1 MVSVSR
7 RYFLD
12 GVSLTIAAGLTFFRQ
27 MVVQDSYPPGLRGH
41 HTGSFE
47 IAHRDGPALK
57 GPILRAGLRDL
68 LAGIICSI
76 LSVAY
81 CLSYAAL
88 IFSGPLK
95 YWLSY
100 GIAVTFL
107 SAAIAAAVIA
117 LRSSL
122 PFAIAGPDTSTSAVT
137 ATLAAAMAAQ
147 LVAEGNTNLL
157 PPTLIVIA
165 LATAATGIL
174 LCCLG
179 LSGSGRAIRFIPY
192 PVIGGF
198 LGATGLLMILGAIQV
213 ITDQRLTLAT
223 LGEFSTALIVSKLG
237 AGLAVAVAL
246 QVFLSRWTNA
256 LVLPSILL
264 AAMLAIYVTLPMS
277 GSSLAEA
284 QANGWM
290 FRAQEATSVVSPWQP
305 AELRTFHWSALPW
318 LAGDLVAVIFVTSI
332 SLLLNTTGVEIATRR
347 EADIDRELRALGLAS
362 LLSSAFGGYVSSL
375 SLSRTTL
382 AYAAGAT
389 GRLTG
394 LTVAGISAGMLVL
407 DPGLLSYVPK
417 YALGGLLFFAG
428 GQLSYRWLVKS
439 AGRLQTLDYL
449 SLVAIS
455 LIIVKWGF
463 IAGVMIGSVIC
474 CAMFALSASRVNAIK
489 FSFDGSEFHSSLDRS
504 PAELSILAAHGK
516 ELQGMA
522 LQGYLFF
529 GTANRLY
536 EKVKALL
543 AGQPN
548 CRFLLFDFR
557 LVVGIDSSA
566 THSFT
571 QIKDAADDKGVQ
583 LVLVNLTPELR
594 RAFQAIRV
602 RTDNVIVASDLDHA
616 IESCEEAIIEAHRPD
631 EAGFSLHT
639 WLAGALGS
647 TEYADRLTKCC
658 TRLEVQPGQEVAR
671 QGEPSLSMHFILK
684 GRVGIFV
691 STDDGRVVRVR
702 SLGPHTTAGEMGLMT
717 GRPRSATVRAEV
729 ASTLYELPLD
739 AYQQI
744 TLQDPMLGQALLR
757 FAMEMLVE
765 RLSFANRT
773 IGALQR

>member
-1 MVSVSR
+1 MAADVI
-7 RYFLD
+7 D
-12 GVSLTIAAGLTFFRQ
+12 GR
-27 MVVQDSYPPGLRGH
+27 
-41 HTGSFE
+41 
-47 IAHRDGPALK
+47 ALK
-57 GPILRAGLRDL
+57 GPRLRAGLRDL
-68 LAGIICSI
+68 LAGTICSI

-95 YWLSY
+95 PWLSY
-100 GIAVTFL
+100 GISATFL

-157 PPTLIVIA
+157 PPVLIVIA
-165 LATAATGIL
+165 LVTAATGIV
-174 LCCLG
+174 LCFLG
-179 LSGSGRAIRFIPY
+179 LSRTGRAIRFIPY

-198 LGATGLLMILGAIQV
+198 LGATGWLMILGAIQV
-213 ITDQRLTLAT
+213 ITDQRLTLT
-223 LGEFSTALIVSKLG
+223 SLSEFSSALMISKLG
-237 AGLAVAVAL
+237 AGLAVAVTL
-246 QVFLSRWTNA
+246 QVLLSRWTNA
-256 LVLPSILL
+256 FVLPSILV
-264 AAMLAIYVTLPMS
+264 AVILAIHVTLPIV

-284 QANGWM
+284 QASGWM
-290 FRAQEATSVVSPWQP
+290 FRPQETTSFVSPWQP
-305 AELRTFHWSALPW
+305 AELYTFPWTALPW
-318 LAGDLVAVIFVTSI
+318 LAGDLVAVIFVTTI

-347 EADIDRELRALGLAS
+347 EANIDRELQALGVAS

-394 LTVAGISAGMLVL
+394 LTVAGISASMLVL
-407 DPGLLSYVPK
+407 DPGFLSYVPK

-428 GQLSYRWLVKS
+428 GQLSYRWLIKS
-439 AGRLQTLDYL
+439 AGRLEPLDYL
-449 SLVAIS
+449 SLVAIA
-455 LIIVKWGF
+455 LIIIGWGF
-463 IAGVMIGSVIC
+463 IAGVIIGGVIC
-474 CAMFALSASRVNAIK
+474 CTMFALSASRVDAVK
-489 FSFDGSEFHSSLDRS
+489 FSFDGSEFHSSLDRN
-504 PAELSILAAHGK
+504 PAELSLLAVYGK

-536 EKVKALL
+536 EKVKALI
-543 AGQPN
+543 AGQPH

-557 LVVGIDSSA
+557 LVIGIDSSA

-571 QIKDAADDKGVQ
+571 QIKDAADEKGVR
-583 LVLVNLTPELR
+583 LVLVNLTPELL
-594 RAFQAIRV
+594 RAFQAIRAH
-602 RTDNVIVASDLDHA
+602 TDSVIVASDLDHA
-616 IESCEEAIIEAHRPD
+616 LESCEDAIIEVHRPD
-631 EAGFSLHT
+631 EAGSSLHS
-639 WLAGALGS
+639 WLADALGS
-647 TEYADRLTKCC
+647 TECADRLSKCC
-658 TRLEVQPGQEVAR
+658 IRLEVQPGEDVAR
-671 QGEPSLSMHFILK
+671 QGEPSESMHFILK

-691 STDDGRVVRVR
+691 STDDGREVRVR
-702 SLGPHTTAGEMGLMT
+702 SLGPHTTIGEMGLMT

-729 ASTLYELPLD
+729 ASTLYVLPAD
-739 AYQQI
+739 AFHEI
-744 TLQDPMLGQALLR
+744 TLQDPTLGQALLR
-757 FAMEMLVE
+757 FALEMMVE
-765 RLSFANRT
+765 RLSVANRT

>member
-1 MVSVSR
+1 VVSEVPVAADVI
-7 RYFLD
+7 D
-12 GVSLTIAAGLTFFRQ
+12 GRAL
-27 MVVQDSYPPGLRGH
+27 M
-41 HTGSFE
+41 
-47 IAHRDGPALK
+47 GPR
-57 GPILRAGLRDL
+57 LRAGLRDL
-68 LAGIICSI
+68 LAGTIASI

-95 YWLSY
+95 PWLSY
-100 GIAVTFL
+100 GISATFL

-147 LVAEGNTNLL
+147 LVAEGNTNFL
-157 PPTLIVIA
+157 PPVLIVIA
-165 LATAATGIL
+165 LVTAATGIV
-174 LCCLG
+174 LCFLG
-179 LSGSGRAIRFIPY
+179 LSRTGRAIRFIPY

-198 LGATGLLMILGAIQV
+198 LGATGWLMILGAIQV
-213 ITDQRLTLAT
+213 ITDQRLTLTT
-223 LGEFSTALIVSKLG
+223 LSEFSSALMISKLG
-237 AGLAVAVAL
+237 AGLAVAVTL

-256 LVLPSILL
+256 FVMPCILV
-264 AAMLAIYVTLPMS
+264 AAILAIHVTLPIV
-277 GSSLAEA
+277 GSSLAEV
-284 QANGWM
+284 QAGGWM
-290 FRAQEATSVVSPWQP
+290 FRPQEATSVVLPWQP
-305 AELRTFHWSALPW
+305 AELRTFPWTALPW
-318 LAGDLVAVIFVTSI
+318 LAGDLVAVIFVTTI

-347 EADIDRELRALGLAS
+347 EANIDRELQALGVAS
-362 LLSSAFGGYVSSL
+362 LLSSALGGYVSSL

-407 DPGLLSYVPK
+407 DPGFLSYVPK

-428 GQLSYRWLVKS
+428 GSLSYRWLIKS
-439 AGRLQTLDYL
+439 AGRLEPLDYL
-449 SLVAIS
+449 SLVAIT
-455 LIIVKWGF
+455 LIIVGWGF
-463 IAGVMIGSVIC
+463 IAGVIIGGVIC
-474 CAMFALSASRVNAIK
+474 CTMFALSASRVDAVK

-504 PAELSILAAHGK
+504 PAELSILAVYGK

-536 EKVKALL
+536 EKVKALI
-543 AGQPN
+543 AGQPH

-557 LVVGIDSSA
+557 LVIGIDSSA

-571 QIKDAADDKGVQ
+571 QIKDAVDEKGVR

-594 RAFQAIRV
+594 RAFQSILAH
-602 RTDNVIVASDLDHA
+602 TDSVIVVSDLDHA
-616 IESCEEAIIEAHRPD
+616 LESCENAIIEVHRPD
-631 EAGFSLHT
+631 EAGFSLHS
-639 WLAGALGS
+639 WLVDALGS
-647 TEYADRLTKCC
+647 TECADRLSKCC
-658 TRLEVQPGQEVAR
+658 IRLEVQSGEDVAR
-671 QGEPSLSMHFILK
+671 QGERSESMHFILK

-691 STDDGRVVRVR
+691 STDDGREVRVR
-702 SLGPHTTAGEMGLMT
+702 SLGPHTTIGEMGLMT

-729 ASTLYELPLD
+729 ASTLYVLPKD
-739 AYQQI
+739 AFREI
-744 TLQDPMLGQALLR
+744 TFQDPTLGQALLR
-757 FAMEMLVE
+757 FALETMVE
-765 RLSFANRT
+765 RLSVANRT

>member
-1 MVSVSR
+1 MAADVT
-7 RYFLD
+7 D
-12 GVSLTIAAGLTFFRQ
+12 GR
-27 MVVQDSYPPGLRGH
+27 
-41 HTGSFE
+41 
-47 IAHRDGPALK
+47 ALN

-68 LAGIICSI
+68 LAGTICSI

-95 YWLSY
+95 HWLSY

-107 SAAIAAAVIA
+107 SAAIAAAVTA

-122 PFAIAGPDTSTSAVT
+122 RFAIAGPDTSTSAVT
-137 ATLAAAMAAQ
+137 ATLAATMAAR

-157 PPTLIVIA
+157 PPILIVIA
-165 LATAATGIL
+165 LATAATGIV
-174 LCCLG
+174 LCFLG
-179 LSGSGRAIRFIPY
+179 LSRTGRALRFIPY

-198 LGATGLLMILGAIQV
+198 LGATGWLMILGAIQV

-223 LGEFSTALIVSKLG
+223 LGEFSSALIVSKLG

-246 QVFLSRWTNA
+246 QVLLSRWANA
-256 LVLPSILL
+256 FVLPSIVV
-264 AAMLAIYVTLPMS
+264 AAVLAIYVTLPIT

-284 QANGWM
+284 QAGGWM
-290 FRAQEATSVVSPWQP
+290 FRPQEATSVVSPWQP
-305 AELRTFHWSALPW
+305 AELQTFPWRALPW
-318 LAGDLVAVIFVTSI
+318 LAGDLVAVMFVTTI

-347 EADIDRELRALGLAS
+347 EADIDRELQALGVAS

-394 LTVAGISAGMLVL
+394 LTVAGISASMLVV
-407 DPGLLSYVPK
+407 DPGFLSYVPK
-417 YALGGLLFFAG
+417 FALGGLLFFAG
-428 GQLSYRWLVKS
+428 GQLAYQWLIKS
-439 AGRLQTLDYL
+439 AWRLQPLDYL

-455 LIIVKWGF
+455 LIIIGSGF
-463 IAGVMIGSVIC
+463 IAGVMIGGVIC
-474 CAMFALSASRVNAIK
+474 CIIFALNASRVDAVK
-489 FSFDGSEFHSSLDRS
+489 FSFDGSEFQSSLDRS

-529 GTANRLY
+529 GTSNRLY

-566 THSFT
+566 TYSFT
-571 QIKDAADDKGVQ
+571 QIKDAADEKGVR
-583 LVLVNLTPELR
+583 LVLVNLTLELR
-594 RAFQAIRV
+594 RAFQANRV
-602 RTDNVIVASDLDHA
+602 PTDSVIVVSDLDHA
-616 IESCEEAIIEAHRPD
+616 LEFCEESIIEAHRPD
-631 EAGFSLHT
+631 EAGFSLHG
-639 WLAGALGS
+639 WLADALGS

-658 TRLEVQPGQEVAR
+658 TRLELQPGQDVVR
-671 QGEPSLSMHFILK
+671 QGERSESMHFILK

-691 STDDGRVVRVR
+691 STDDGREVRVR
-702 SLGPHTTAGEMGLMT
+702 SLGRHTTTGEMGLIT
-717 GRPRSATVRAEV
+717 GRRRSATIRAEV

-739 AYQQI
+739 AYRQI
-744 TLQDPMLGQALLR
+744 ILQEPMLGQALLR
-757 FAMEMLVE
+757 LAMEMMVE
-765 RLSFANRT
+765 RLSFANRA

>member
-1 MVSVSR
+1 
-7 RYFLD
+7 
-12 GVSLTIAAGLTFFRQ
+12 
-27 MVVQDSYPPGLRGH
+27 
-41 HTGSFE
+41 
-47 IAHRDGPALK
+47 
-57 GPILRAGLRDL
+57 LRDL
-68 LAGIICSI
+68 LAGTICSI

-95 YWLSY
+95 PWLSY
-100 GIAVTFL
+100 GISATFL
-107 SAAIAAAVIA
+107 SAAIAATVIA

-137 ATLAAAMAAQ
+137 ATLAAAMTAQ

-157 PPTLIVIA
+157 PPVLIVIA
-165 LATAATGIL
+165 LVTAATGIV
-174 LCCLG
+174 LCFLG
-179 LSGSGRAIRFIPY
+179 LSRTGRAIRFIPY

-198 LGATGLLMILGAIQV
+198 LGATGWLMILGAIQV
-213 ITDQRLTLAT
+213 ITDQRLTLTT
-223 LGEFSTALIVSKLG
+223 LSEFSSALMISKLG
-237 AGLAVAVAL
+237 AGLAIAVTL

-256 LVLPSILL
+256 FVMPSILV
-264 AAMLAIYVTLPMS
+264 AAILAIHVTLPIV

-284 QANGWM
+284 QAGGWM
-290 FRAQEATSVVSPWQP
+290 FRPQGTTSVVSPWQP
-305 AELRTFHWSALPW
+305 AELHTFPWTALPW
-318 LAGDLVAVIFVTSI
+318 LAGDLVAVIFVTTI

-347 EADIDRELRALGLAS
+347 EANIDRELQALGVAS
-362 LLSSAFGGYVSSL
+362 LLSSALGGYVSSL

-407 DPGLLSYVPK
+407 DPGFLSYVPK

-428 GQLSYRWLVKS
+428 GQLSYRWLIKS
-439 AGRLQTLDYL
+439 AGRLEPLDFL
-449 SLVAIS
+449 SLVAIA
-455 LIIVKWGF
+455 LIIIGWGF
-463 IAGVMIGSVIC
+463 IAGVIIGGVIC
-474 CAMFALSASRVNAIK
+474 CTMFALSASRVDAVK

-504 PAELSILAAHGK
+504 PAELSILAVYGK

-536 EKVKALL
+536 EKVKALI
-543 AGQPN
+543 AAQPH

-557 LVVGIDSSA
+557 LVIGIDSSA

-571 QIKDAADDKGVQ
+571 QIKDAVDVKGIR

-594 RAFQAIRV
+594 RAFQAIRAH
-602 RTDNVIVASDLDHA
+602 TDSVIVVSDLDHA
-616 IESCEEAIIEAHRPD
+616 LEACENAIIEAHRPD
-631 EAGFSLHT
+631 EAGFSLHS
-639 WLAGALGS
+639 WMADALGS
-647 TEYADRLTKCC
+647 TECADRLSKCC
-658 TRLEVQPGQEVAR
+658 IRLEVQPGEDVAR
-671 QGEPSLSMHFILK
+671 QGEPSKSMHFILK

-691 STDDGRVVRVR
+691 STDDGREVRVR
-702 SLGPHTTAGEMGLMT
+702 SLGPHTTIGEMGLMT

-729 ASTLYELPLD
+729 ASTLYVLPMD
-739 AYQQI
+739 AFREI
-744 TLQDPMLGQALLR
+744 TLQDPTLGQALLR
-757 FAMEMLVE
+757 FALETMVE
-765 RLSFANRT
+765 RLSVANRT

>member
-1 MVSVSR
+1 
-7 RYFLD
+7 
-12 GVSLTIAAGLTFFRQ
+12 
-27 MVVQDSYPPGLRGH
+27 
-41 HTGSFE
+41 
-47 IAHRDGPALK
+47 
-57 GPILRAGLRDL
+57 LRASLRDL
-68 LAGIICSI
+68 LAGTICSI

-95 YWLSY
+95 PWLSY
-100 GIAVTFL
+100 GISATFL

-137 ATLAAAMAAQ
+137 ATLAAAMTAQ

-157 PPTLIVIA
+157 PPVLIVIA
-165 LATAATGIL
+165 LVTAATGIV
-174 LCCLG
+174 LCFLG
-179 LSGSGRAIRFIPY
+179 LSRTGRAIRFIPY

-198 LGATGLLMILGAIQV
+198 LGATGWLMILGAIQV
-213 ITDQRLTLAT
+213 ITDQRLTLTT
-223 LGEFSTALIVSKLG
+223 LSEFSSALMISKLG
-237 AGLAVAVAL
+237 AGLAIAVTL

-256 LVLPSILL
+256 FVMPSILV
-264 AAMLAIYVTLPMS
+264 AAILAIHVTLPIV

-284 QANGWM
+284 QAGGWM
-290 FRAQEATSVVSPWQP
+290 FRPQGTTSVVSPWQP
-305 AELRTFHWSALPW
+305 AELHTFPWAALPW
-318 LAGDLVAVIFVTSI
+318 LAGDLVAVIFVTTI

-347 EADIDRELRALGLAS
+347 EANIDRELQALGVAS
-362 LLSSAFGGYVSSL
+362 LLSSALGGYVSSL

-407 DPGLLSYVPK
+407 DPGFLSYVPK

-428 GQLSYRWLVKS
+428 GQLSYRWLIKS
-439 AGRLQTLDYL
+439 AGRLEPLDFL
-449 SLVAIS
+449 SLVAIA
-455 LIIVKWGF
+455 LIIIGWGF
-463 IAGVMIGSVIC
+463 IAGVIIGGVIC
-474 CAMFALSASRVNAIK
+474 CTMFALSASRVDAVK

-504 PAELSILAAHGK
+504 PAELSILAVYGK

-536 EKVKALL
+536 EKVKALI
-543 AGQPN
+543 AGQPH

-557 LVVGIDSSA
+557 LVIGIDSSA

-571 QIKDAADDKGVQ
+571 QIKDAVDEKGVR

-594 RAFQAIRV
+594 RAFQAIRAH
-602 RTDNVIVASDLDHA
+602 TDSVIVVSDLDHA
-616 IESCEEAIIEAHRPD
+616 LESCENAIIEVHRPD
-631 EAGFSLHT
+631 EAGFSLHS
-639 WLAGALGS
+639 WLADALGS
-647 TEYADRLTKCC
+647 TECADRLSKCC
-658 TRLEVQPGQEVAR
+658 IRLEVQPGEDVAR
-671 QGEPSLSMHFILK
+671 QGAPSESMHFILK

-691 STDDGRVVRVR
+691 STDDGREVRVR
-702 SLGPHTTAGEMGLMT
+702 SLGPHTTIGEMGLMT

-729 ASTLYELPLD
+729 ASILYVLPMD
-739 AYQQI
+739 AFRNI
-744 TLQDPMLGQALLR
+744 TLQDPTLGQALLR
-757 FAMEMLVE
+757 FALETMVE
-765 RLSFANRT
+765 RLSVANRT

>member
-1 MVSVSR
+1 VPVAIRPSR
-7 RYFLD
+7 
-12 GVSLTIAAGLTFFRQ
+12 
-27 MVVQDSYPPGLRGH
+27 
-41 HTGSFE
+41 
-47 IAHRDGPALK
+47 ALK
-57 GPILRAGLRDL
+57 GQSLRAGLRDL
-68 LAGIICSI
+68 LAGTTSRALKGPSLRASLRDLLAGTICSI

-95 YWLSY
+95 PWLSY
-100 GIAVTFL
+100 GISATFL

-137 ATLAAAMAAQ
+137 ATLAAAMTAQ

-157 PPTLIVIA
+157 PPVLIVIA
-165 LATAATGIL
+165 LVTAATGIV
-174 LCCLG
+174 LCFLG
-179 LSGSGRAIRFIPY
+179 LSRTGRAIRFIPY

-198 LGATGLLMILGAIQV
+198 LGATGWLMILGAIQV
-213 ITDQRLTLAT
+213 ITDQRLTLTT
-223 LGEFSTALIVSKLG
+223 LSEFSSALMISKLG
-237 AGLAVAVAL
+237 AGLAIAVTL

-256 LVLPSILL
+256 FVMPSILV
-264 AAMLAIYVTLPMS
+264 AAILAIHVTLPIV

-284 QANGWM
+284 QAGGWM
-290 FRAQEATSVVSPWQP
+290 FRPQGTTSVVSPWQP
-305 AELRTFHWSALPW
+305 AELHTFPWAALPW
-318 LAGDLVAVIFVTSI
+318 LAGDLVAVIFVTTI

-347 EADIDRELRALGLAS
+347 EANIDRELQALGVAS
-362 LLSSAFGGYVSSL
+362 LLSSALGGYVSSL

-407 DPGLLSYVPK
+407 DPGFLSYVPK

-428 GQLSYRWLVKS
+428 GQLSYRWLIKS
-439 AGRLQTLDYL
+439 AGRLEPLDFL
-449 SLVAIS
+449 SLVAIA
-455 LIIVKWGF
+455 LIIIGWGF
-463 IAGVMIGSVIC
+463 IAGVIIGGVIC
-474 CAMFALSASRVNAIK
+474 CTMFALSASRVDAVK

-504 PAELSILAAHGK
+504 PAELSILAVYGK

-536 EKVKALL
+536 EKVKALI
-543 AGQPN
+543 AGQPH

-557 LVVGIDSSA
+557 LVIGIDSSA

-571 QIKDAADDKGVQ
+571 QIKDAVDEKGVR

-594 RAFQAIRV
+594 RAFQAIRAH
-602 RTDNVIVASDLDHA
+602 TDSVIVVSDLDHA
-616 IESCEEAIIEAHRPD
+616 LESCENAIIEVHRPD
-631 EAGFSLHT
+631 EAGFSLHS
-639 WLAGALGS
+639 WLADALGS
-647 TEYADRLTKCC
+647 TECADRLSKCC
-658 TRLEVQPGQEVAR
+658 IRLEVQPGEDVAR
-671 QGEPSLSMHFILK
+671 QGAPSESMHFILK

-691 STDDGRVVRVR
+691 STDDGREVRVR
-702 SLGPHTTAGEMGLMT
+702 SLGPHTTIGEMGLMT

-729 ASTLYELPLD
+729 ASILYVLPMD
-739 AYQQI
+739 AFRNI
-744 TLQDPMLGQALLR
+744 TLQDPTLGQALLR
-757 FAMEMLVE
+757 FALETMVE
-765 RLSFANRT
+765 RLSVANRT

>member
-1 MVSVSR
+1 MAANVI
-7 RYFLD
+7 D
-12 GVSLTIAAGLTFFRQ
+12 GR
-27 MVVQDSYPPGLRGH
+27 
-41 HTGSFE
+41 
-47 IAHRDGPALK
+47 ALNE
-57 GPILRAGLRDL
+57 PRFRAGLRDL
-68 LAGIICSI
+68 LAGVICNI

-95 YWLSY
+95 HWLSY

-107 SAAIAAAVIA
+107 SAAIAAAVTA

-147 LVAEGNTNLL
+147 LVAAGNTNLL
-157 PPTLIVIA
+157 PPVLIVIA
-165 LATAATGIL
+165 LATAATGIV
-174 LCCLG
+174 LCLLG
-179 LSGSGRAIRFIPY
+179 LSRTGRSIRFIPY

-198 LGATGLLMILGAIQV
+198 LGATGWLMILGAIQV

-223 LGEFSTALIVSKLG
+223 LGEFTSALMLSKLG
-237 AGLAVAVAL
+237 AALAIAVAL
-246 QVFLSRWTNA
+246 HVLLSRWTSA
-256 LVLPSILL
+256 FVLPSILV
-264 AAMLAIYVTLPMS
+264 AAILAIYIALPIT

-284 QANGWM
+284 QAGGWM
-290 FRAQEATSVVSPWQP
+290 FRPQETTSIMSPWQP
-305 AELRTFHWSALPW
+305 AELHTFPWTALPW
-318 LAGDLVAVIFVTSI
+318 LAGDLVAVMFVTTI
-332 SLLLNTTGVEIATRR
+332 SLLLNTTGVEMATRR
-347 EADIDRELRALGLAS
+347 EADIDRELRVLGLAS

-375 SLSRTTL
+375 SLSRTSL

-394 LTVAGISAGMLVL
+394 LTVAGISASMLVL
-407 DPGLLSYVPK
+407 DPGFLSYVPK

-439 AGRLQTLDYL
+439 AERLQPLDYL
-449 SLVAIS
+449 SLIAIS
-455 LIIVKWGF
+455 AIIIGWGF
-463 IAGVMIGSVIC
+463 IAGLMIGGVIC
-474 CAMFALSASRVNAIK
+474 CIMFALSAGRVNAIK
-489 FSFDGSEFHSSLDRS
+489 YSFDGSELHSSLDRS

-536 EKVKALL
+536 QEVKALL
-543 AGQPN
+543 AVQPN

-557 LVVGIDSSA
+557 LVIGMDSSA

-571 QIKDAADDKGVQ
+571 QIKDAADEKGVR
-583 LVLVNLTPELR
+583 LVLVNLKPELR

-602 RTDNVIVASDLDHA
+602 HTDSVIEGADLDHSL
-616 IESCEEAIIEAHRPD
+616 ESCEDAIIEVHRPD
-631 EAGFSLHT
+631 EAGFSLQS
-639 WLAGALGS
+639 WLADALGS

-658 TRLEVQPGQEVAR
+658 TRLEVQPGEDVAR
-671 QGEPSLSMHFILK
+671 EGERSESMHFILK

-691 STDDGRVVRVR
+691 STDDGREVRVR
-702 SLGPHTTAGEMGLMT
+702 SLGPHTTIGEMGLMT
-717 GRPRSATVRAEV
+717 GRPRSATARAEV
-729 ASTLYELPLD
+729 ASTLYLLSLD
-739 AYQQI
+739 VYRQI
-744 TLQDPMLGQALLR
+744 TLQDPMLGQALLK
-757 FAMEMLVE
+757 FTLEMMME
-765 RLSFANRT
+765 RLSSANRA

>member
-1 MVSVSR
+1 VVSEVPVAIRPSR
-7 RYFLD
+7 
-12 GVSLTIAAGLTFFRQ
+12 
-27 MVVQDSYPPGLRGH
+27 
-41 HTGSFE
+41 
-47 IAHRDGPALK
+47 ALK
-57 GPILRAGLRDL
+57 GPSLRAGLRDL
-68 LAGIICSI
+68 LAGTTSRALKGPSLRAGLRDLLAGTICSI

-95 YWLSY
+95 PWLSY
-100 GIAVTFL
+100 GISATFL
-107 SAAIAAAVIA
+107 SAAIAATVIA

-147 LVAEGNTNLL
+147 LVSEGNTNLL
-157 PPTLIVIA
+157 PPVLIVIA
-165 LATAATGIL
+165 LVTAATGIV
-174 LCCLG
+174 LCFLG
-179 LSGSGRAIRFIPY
+179 LSRTGRAIRFIPY

-198 LGATGLLMILGAIQV
+198 LGATGWLMILGAIQV
-213 ITDQRLTLAT
+213 ITDQRLTLTT
-223 LGEFSTALIVSKLG
+223 LSEFSSALMISKLG
-237 AGLAVAVAL
+237 AGLVIAVTL

-256 LVLPSILL
+256 FVMPSILV
-264 AAMLAIYVTLPMS
+264 AAILAIHVTLPIV

-284 QANGWM
+284 QAGGWM
-290 FRAQEATSVVSPWQP
+290 FRPQGTTSVVSPWQP
-305 AELRTFHWSALPW
+305 AELHTFPWTALPW
-318 LAGDLVAVIFVTSI
+318 LAGDLVAVIFVTTI

-347 EADIDRELRALGLAS
+347 EANIDRELQALGVAS
-362 LLSSAFGGYVSSL
+362 LLSSALGGYVSSL

-407 DPGLLSYVPK
+407 DPGFLSYVPK

-428 GQLSYRWLVKS
+428 GQLSYRWLIKS
-439 AGRLQTLDYL
+439 ARRLEPLDYL
-449 SLVAIS
+449 SLVAIA
-455 LIIVKWGF
+455 LIIIGWGF
-463 IAGVMIGSVIC
+463 IAGVIIGGVIC
-474 CAMFALSASRVNAIK
+474 CTMFALSASRVDAVK

-504 PAELSILAAHGK
+504 PAELSILAVYGK

-536 EKVKALL
+536 EKVKALI
-543 AGQPN
+543 AAQPH

-557 LVVGIDSSA
+557 LVIGIDSSA

-571 QIKDAADDKGVQ
+571 QIKDAVDEKGIR

-594 RAFQAIRV
+594 RAFQAIRAH
-602 RTDNVIVASDLDHA
+602 TDSVIVVSDLDHA
-616 IESCEEAIIEAHRPD
+616 LESCENAIIEVHRPD
-631 EAGFSLHT
+631 EAGFSLHS
-639 WLAGALGS
+639 WLADALGS
-647 TEYADRLTKCC
+647 TECADRLSKCC
-658 TRLEVQPGQEVAR
+658 IRLEVQPGEDVAR
-671 QGEPSLSMHFILK
+671 QGEPSKSMHFILK

-691 STDDGRVVRVR
+691 STDDGREVRVR
-702 SLGPHTTAGEMGLMT
+702 SLGPHTTIGEMGLMT

-729 ASTLYELPLD
+729 ASTLYVLPMD
-739 AYQQI
+739 AFREI
-744 TLQDPMLGQALLR
+744 TLQDPTLGQALLR
-757 FAMEMLVE
+757 FALETMVE
-765 RLSFANRT
+765 RLSVANRA

>member
-1 MVSVSR
+1 MAADVI
-7 RYFLD
+7 D
-12 GVSLTIAAGLTFFRQ
+12 GR
-27 MVVQDSYPPGLRGH
+27 
-41 HTGSFE
+41 
-47 IAHRDGPALK
+47 ALK
-57 GPILRAGLRDL
+57 GPRLRAGLRDL
-68 LAGIICSI
+68 LAGTICSI

-95 YWLSY
+95 PWLSY
-100 GIAVTFL
+100 GISATFL

-147 LVAEGNTNLL
+147 LVSEGNTNLL
-157 PPTLIVIA
+157 PPVLIVIA
-165 LATAATGIL
+165 LVTATTGIV
-174 LCCLG
+174 LCFLG
-179 LSGSGRAIRFIPY
+179 LSRTGRAIRFIPY

-198 LGATGLLMILGAIQV
+198 LGATGWLMILGAIQV
-213 ITDQRLTLAT
+213 ITDQRLTLT
-223 LGEFSTALIVSKLG
+223 SLSEFSSALMISKLG
-237 AGLAVAVAL
+237 AGLAIAVTL

-256 LVLPSILL
+256 FVMPSILV
-264 AAMLAIYVTLPMS
+264 AAILAIHVTLPIV

-284 QANGWM
+284 QAGGWM
-290 FRAQEATSVVSPWQP
+290 FRPQGTTSVVSPWQP
-305 AELRTFHWSALPW
+305 AELHTFPWTALPW
-318 LAGDLVAVIFVTSI
+318 LAGDLVAVIFVTTI

-347 EADIDRELRALGLAS
+347 EANIDRELQALGVAS
-362 LLSSAFGGYVSSL
+362 LLSSALGGYVSSL

-407 DPGLLSYVPK
+407 DPGFLSYVPK

-428 GQLSYRWLVKS
+428 GQLSYRWLIKS
-439 AGRLQTLDYL
+439 AGRLEPLDYL
-449 SLVAIS
+449 SLVAIA
-455 LIIVKWGF
+455 LIIVGWGF
-463 IAGVMIGSVIC
+463 IAGVIIGGVIC
-474 CAMFALSASRVNAIK
+474 CTMFALSASRVDAVK

-504 PAELSILAAHGK
+504 PAELSILAVYGK

-536 EKVKALL
+536 EKVKALI

-557 LVVGIDSSA
+557 LVIGIDSSA

-571 QIKDAADDKGVQ
+571 QIKDAVDEKGVR

-594 RAFQAIRV
+594 RAFQAIRAH
-602 RTDNVIVASDLDHA
+602 TDSVIVVSDLDHA
-616 IESCEEAIIEAHRPD
+616 LESCENAIIEVHRPD
-631 EAGFSLHT
+631 EAGFSLHS
-639 WLAGALGS
+639 WLADALGS
-647 TEYADRLTKCC
+647 TECADRLSKCC
-658 TRLEVQPGQEVAR
+658 IRLEVQPGEDVAR
-671 QGEPSLSMHFILK
+671 QGAPSESMHFILK

-691 STDDGRVVRVR
+691 STDDGREVRVR
-702 SLGPHTTAGEMGLMT
+702 SLGPHTTIGEMGLMT
-717 GRPRSATVRAEV
+717 GRPRSASVRAEV
-729 ASTLYELPLD
+729 ASTLYVLPMD
-739 AYQQI
+739 AFRQI
-744 TLQDPMLGQALLR
+744 TLQDPTLGQALLR
-757 FAMEMLVE
+757 FALETMVE
-765 RLSFANRT
+765 RLSVANRT

>member
-1 MVSVSR
+1 MAANGRALNGSR
-7 RYFLD
+7 F
-12 GVSLTIAAGLTFFRQ
+12 
-27 MVVQDSYPPGLRGH
+27 
-41 HTGSFE
+41 
-47 IAHRDGPALK
+47 
-57 GPILRAGLRDL
+57 RAGLRDL
-68 LAGIICSI
+68 LAGAICSI

-95 YWLSY
+95 QWLSY
-100 GIAVTFL
+100 GVAVTFL

-147 LVAEGNTNLL
+147 LVAGGNTNLL
-157 PPTLIVIA
+157 PPVLIVIA
-165 LATAATGIL
+165 LATAATGIV
-174 LCCLG
+174 LCLLG
-179 LSGSGRAIRFIPY
+179 LSRTGRSIRFIPY

-198 LGATGLLMILGAIQV
+198 LGATGWLMILGAIQV

-223 LGEFSTALIVSKLG
+223 LSEFTSALMLSKLG
-237 AGLAVAVAL
+237 AALAVAVTL
-246 QVFLSRWTNA
+246 HILLSRWTSA
-256 LVLPSILL
+256 FVLPSILL
-264 AAMLAIYVTLPMS
+264 AAILAIYIALPIT
-277 GSSLAEA
+277 GSSLAEL
-284 QANGWM
+284 QAGGWT
-290 FRAQEATSVVSPWQP
+290 FRPQEATSSVPPWQP
-305 AELRTFHWSALPW
+305 TELHTFPWAALPW
-318 LAGDLVAVIFVTSI
+318 LAGDFVAVMFVTTI

-347 EADIDRELRALGLAS
+347 EADIDQELRALGLAS
-362 LLSSAFGGYVSSL
+362 LLSSAFGGYVSNL
-375 SLSRTTL
+375 SLSRTSL

-394 LTVAGISAGMLVL
+394 LTVAGISAIMLVL
-407 DPGLLSYVPK
+407 DPGFLSYVPK

-428 GQLSYRWLVKS
+428 GQLSYRWLIKS
-439 AGRLQTLDYL
+439 AKRLQRLDYL
-449 SLVAIS
+449 SLIAIA
-455 LIIVKWGF
+455 LIIIGWGF
-463 IAGVMIGSVIC
+463 IAGVMIGGVIC
-474 CAMFALSASRVNAIK
+474 CIMFALSASRVDAIK

-504 PAELSILAAHGK
+504 PAEISILAAHGK

-543 AGQPN
+543 ADQPN

-557 LVVGIDSSA
+557 LVIGMDSSA

-571 QIKDAADDKGVQ
+571 QIKDAADEKGVR

-594 RAFQAIRV
+594 RAFQAILV
-602 RTDNVIVASDLDHA
+602 HTDSAIVASDLDHA
-616 IESCEEAIIEAHRPD
+616 LESCEDAIIEVHRPD
-631 EAGFSLHT
+631 EAGSSLHS
-639 WLAGALGS
+639 WLVDALGD

-658 TRLEVQPGQEVAR
+658 TRLEVQPGEDVAR
-671 QGEPSLSMHFILK
+671 QNERSESMHFILK

-691 STDDGRVVRVR
+691 STDDGREVRVR
-702 SLGPHTTAGEMGLMT
+702 SLGPHTTIGEMGLMT
-717 GRPRSATVRAEV
+717 GRLRSATARAEV
-729 ASTLYELPLD
+729 ASTLYVLPLD
-739 AYQQI
+739 VYRQI
-744 TLQDPMLGQALLR
+744 TLQDPTLGQALLR
-757 FAMEMLVE
+757 FALDMTVE
-765 RLSFANRT
+765 RLSAANRA

>member
-1 MVSVSR
+1 MAANVI
-7 RYFLD
+7 D
-12 GVSLTIAAGLTFFRQ
+12 GRTLN
-27 MVVQDSYPPGLRGH
+27 
-41 HTGSFE
+41 
-47 IAHRDGPALK
+47 GPR
-57 GPILRAGLRDL
+57 LRAGLRDL
-68 LAGIICSI
+68 LAGTICSI

-95 YWLSY
+95 PWLSY
-100 GIAVTFL
+100 GISATFL

-157 PPTLIVIA
+157 PPVLIVIA
-165 LATAATGIL
+165 LVTAATGIV
-174 LCCLG
+174 LCFLG
-179 LSGSGRAIRFIPY
+179 LSRTGRAIRFIPY

-198 LGATGLLMILGAIQV
+198 LGATGWLMILGAIQV
-213 ITDQRLTLAT
+213 ITDQRLTLT
-223 LGEFSTALIVSKLG
+223 SLSEFSSALMISKLG
-237 AGLAVAVAL
+237 AGLAVAVTL
-246 QVFLSRWTNA
+246 QVLLSRWTNA
-256 LVLPSILL
+256 FVMPSILV
-264 AAMLAIYVTLPMS
+264 AVILAIHVTLPIV

-284 QANGWM
+284 QAGGWM
-290 FRAQEATSVVSPWQP
+290 FRPQETISVVSPWQP
-305 AELRTFHWSALPW
+305 AELHTFPWTALPW
-318 LAGDLVAVIFVTSI
+318 LAGDLVAVIFVTTI

-347 EADIDRELRALGLAS
+347 EANIDRELQALGVAS
-362 LLSSAFGGYVSSL
+362 LLSSALGGYVSSL

-394 LTVAGISAGMLVL
+394 LTVAGISASMLVL
-407 DPGLLSYVPK
+407 DPGFLSYVPK

-428 GQLSYRWLVKS
+428 GQLSYRWLIKS
-439 AGRLQTLDYL
+439 AGRLEPLDYL
-449 SLVAIS
+449 SLVAIA
-455 LIIVKWGF
+455 LIIIGWGF
-463 IAGVMIGSVIC
+463 IAGVIIGGVIC
-474 CAMFALSASRVNAIK
+474 CTMFALSASRVDAVK

-504 PAELSILAAHGK
+504 PAELSILAVYGK

-536 EKVKALL
+536 EKVKALI
-543 AGQPN
+543 AGQPH

-557 LVVGIDSSA
+557 LVIGIDSSA

-571 QIKDAADDKGVQ
+571 QIKDAADEKGVR

-594 RAFQAIRV
+594 RAFQAIRTH
-602 RTDNVIVASDLDHA
+602 TDSVIVVSDLDHA
-616 IESCEEAIIEAHRPD
+616 LESCEEAIIEVHRPD
-631 EAGFSLHT
+631 EAGSSLHS
-639 WLAGALGS
+639 WLADALGS
-647 TEYADRLTKCC
+647 TECADRLGKCC
-658 TRLEVQPGQEVAR
+658 IRLEVQPGEDVAR
-671 QGEPSLSMHFILK
+671 QGEPSESMHFILK

-691 STDDGRVVRVR
+691 STDDGREVRVR
-702 SLGPHTTAGEMGLMT
+702 SLGPHTTIGEMGLMT

-729 ASTLYELPLD
+729 ASTLYVLPMD
-739 AYQQI
+739 AFREI
-744 TLQDPMLGQALLR
+744 TLQDPTLGQALLR
-757 FAMEMLVE
+757 FALEMMVE
-765 RLSFANRT
+765 RLSVANRT

>member
-1 MVSVSR
+1 MAADVI
-7 RYFLD
+7 D
-12 GVSLTIAAGLTFFRQ
+12 GR
-27 MVVQDSYPPGLRGH
+27 
-41 HTGSFE
+41 
-47 IAHRDGPALK
+47 ALK
-57 GPILRAGLRDL
+57 GPRLRAGLRDL
-68 LAGIICSI
+68 LAGTICSI

-95 YWLSY
+95 PWLSY
-100 GIAVTFL
+100 GISATFL

-157 PPTLIVIA
+157 PPVLIVIA
-165 LATAATGIL
+165 LVTAATGIV
-174 LCCLG
+174 LCFLG
-179 LSGSGRAIRFIPY
+179 LSRTGRAIRFIPY

-198 LGATGLLMILGAIQV
+198 LGATGWLMILGAIQV
-213 ITDQRLTLAT
+213 ITDQRLTLT
-223 LGEFSTALIVSKLG
+223 SLSEFSSALMISKLG
-237 AGLAVAVAL
+237 AGLAVAVTL
-246 QVFLSRWTNA
+246 QVLLSRWTNA
-256 LVLPSILL
+256 FVLPSILV
-264 AAMLAIYVTLPMS
+264 AVILAIHVTLPIV

-284 QANGWM
+284 QASGWM
-290 FRAQEATSVVSPWQP
+290 FRPQETTSFVSPWQP
-305 AELRTFHWSALPW
+305 AELYTFPWTALPW
-318 LAGDLVAVIFVTSI
+318 LAGDLVAVIFVTTI

-347 EADIDRELRALGLAS
+347 EANIDRELQALGVAS
-362 LLSSAFGGYVSSL
+362 LLSSALGGYVSSL

-394 LTVAGISAGMLVL
+394 LTVAGISASMLVL
-407 DPGLLSYVPK
+407 DPGFLSYVPK

-428 GQLSYRWLVKS
+428 GQLSYRWLIKS
-439 AGRLQTLDYL
+439 AGRLEPLDYL
-449 SLVAIS
+449 SLVAIA
-455 LIIVKWGF
+455 LIIIGWGF
-463 IAGVMIGSVIC
+463 IAGVIIGGVIC
-474 CAMFALSASRVNAIK
+474 CTMFALSASRVDAVK
-489 FSFDGSEFHSSLDRS
+489 FSFDGSEFHSSLDRN
-504 PAELSILAAHGK
+504 PAELSLLAVYGK

-536 EKVKALL
+536 EKVKALI
-543 AGQPN
+543 AGQPH

-557 LVVGIDSSA
+557 LVIGIDSSA

-571 QIKDAADDKGVQ
+571 QIKDAADEKGVR

-594 RAFQAIRV
+594 RAFQAIRAH
-602 RTDNVIVASDLDHA
+602 TDSVIVASDLDHA
-616 IESCEEAIIEAHRPD
+616 LESCEDAIIEVHRPD
-631 EAGFSLHT
+631 EAGSSLHS
-639 WLAGALGS
+639 WLADALGS
-647 TEYADRLTKCC
+647 TECADRLSKCC
-658 TRLEVQPGQEVAR
+658 IRLEVQPGEDVAR
-671 QGEPSLSMHFILK
+671 QGEPSESMHFILK

-691 STDDGRVVRVR
+691 STDDGREVRVR
-702 SLGPHTTAGEMGLMT
+702 SLGPHTTIGEMGLMT

-729 ASTLYELPLD
+729 ASTLYVLPVD
-739 AYQQI
+739 AFHEI
-744 TLQDPMLGQALLR
+744 TLQDPTLGQALLR
-757 FAMEMLVE
+757 FALEMMVE
-765 RLSFANRT
+765 RLSVANRT

>member
-1 MVSVSR
+1 MAADVI
-7 RYFLD
+7 D
-12 GVSLTIAAGLTFFRQ
+12 GRAL
-27 MVVQDSYPPGLRGH
+27 M
-41 HTGSFE
+41 
-47 IAHRDGPALK
+47 GPR
-57 GPILRAGLRDL
+57 LRAGLRDL
-68 LAGIICSI
+68 LAGTICSI

-95 YWLSY
+95 PWLSY
-100 GIAVTFL
+100 GISATFL

-147 LVAEGNTNLL
+147 LVSEGNTNLL
-157 PPTLIVIA
+157 PPVLIVIA
-165 LATAATGIL
+165 LVTAATGIV
-174 LCCLG
+174 LCFLG
-179 LSGSGRAIRFIPY
+179 LSRTGRAIRFIPY

-198 LGATGLLMILGAIQV
+198 LGATGWLMILGAIQV
-213 ITDQRLTLAT
+213 ITDQRLTLT
-223 LGEFSTALIVSKLG
+223 SLSEFSSALMISKLG
-237 AGLAVAVAL
+237 AGLAIAVTL

-256 LVLPSILL
+256 FVMPSILV
-264 AAMLAIYVTLPMS
+264 AAILAIHVTLPIV

-284 QANGWM
+284 QAGGWM
-290 FRAQEATSVVSPWQP
+290 FRPQGTTSVVSPWQP
-305 AELRTFHWSALPW
+305 AELHTFPWTALPW
-318 LAGDLVAVIFVTSI
+318 LAGDLVAVIFVTTI

-347 EADIDRELRALGLAS
+347 EANIDRELQALGVAS
-362 LLSSAFGGYVSSL
+362 LLSSALGGYVSSL

-407 DPGLLSYVPK
+407 DPGFLSYVPK

-428 GQLSYRWLVKS
+428 GQLSYRWLIKS
-439 AGRLQTLDYL
+439 AGRLEPLDYL
-449 SLVAIS
+449 SLVAIA
-455 LIIVKWGF
+455 LIIIGWGF
-463 IAGVMIGSVIC
+463 IAGVIIGGVIC
-474 CAMFALSASRVNAIK
+474 CTMFALSASRVDAVK

-504 PAELSILAAHGK
+504 PAELSILAVYGK

-536 EKVKALL
+536 EKVKALI

-557 LVVGIDSSA
+557 LVIGIDSSA

-571 QIKDAADDKGVQ
+571 QIKDAVDEKGVR

-594 RAFQAIRV
+594 RAFQAIRAH
-602 RTDNVIVASDLDHA
+602 TDSVIVVSDLDHA
-616 IESCEEAIIEAHRPD
+616 LESCENAIIEVHRPD
-631 EAGFSLHT
+631 EAGFSLHS
-639 WLAGALGS
+639 WLADALGS
-647 TEYADRLTKCC
+647 TECADRLSKCC
-658 TRLEVQPGQEVAR
+658 IRLEVQPGEDVAR
-671 QGEPSLSMHFILK
+671 QGAPSESMHFILK

-691 STDDGRVVRVR
+691 STDDGREVRVR
-702 SLGPHTTAGEMGLMT
+702 SLGPHTTIGEMGLMT
-717 GRPRSATVRAEV
+717 GRPRSASVRAEV
-729 ASTLYELPLD
+729 ASTLYVLPMD
-739 AYQQI
+739 AFREI
-744 TLQDPMLGQALLR
+744 TLQDPTLGQALLR
-757 FAMEMLVE
+757 FALETMVE
-765 RLSFANRT
+765 RLSVANRT

>member
-1 MVSVSR
+1 MAADVI
-7 RYFLD
+7 D
-12 GVSLTIAAGLTFFRQ
+12 GRALT
-27 MVVQDSYPPGLRGH
+27 
-41 HTGSFE
+41 
-47 IAHRDGPALK
+47 GPR
-57 GPILRAGLRDL
+57 LRAGLRDL
-68 LAGIICSI
+68 LAGAICSI

-95 YWLSY
+95 PWLSY
-100 GIAVTFL
+100 GISATFL

-157 PPTLIVIA
+157 PPVLIVIA
-165 LATAATGIL
+165 LVTAATGIV
-174 LCCLG
+174 LCLLG
-179 LSGSGRAIRFIPY
+179 LSRTGRAIRFIPY

-198 LGATGLLMILGAIQV
+198 LGATGWLMILGAIQV
-213 ITDQRLTLAT
+213 ITDQRLTLTT
-223 LGEFSTALIVSKLG
+223 LSEFSSALMISKLG
-237 AGLAVAVAL
+237 AGLAVAVTL

-256 LVLPSILL
+256 FVMPSILV
-264 AAMLAIYVTLPMS
+264 AAILAIHVTLPIV
-277 GSSLAEA
+277 GSSLTEA
-284 QANGWM
+284 QAGGWM
-290 FRAQEATSVVSPWQP
+290 FRPQETTSVVSPWQP
-305 AELRTFHWSALPW
+305 AELHTFPWTTLPW
-318 LAGDLVAVIFVTSI
+318 LAGDLVAVIFVTTI

-347 EADIDRELRALGLAS
+347 EANIDRELQALGVAS
-362 LLSSAFGGYVSSL
+362 LLSSALGGYVSSL

-407 DPGLLSYVPK
+407 DPGFLSYVPK

-428 GQLSYRWLVKS
+428 GSLSYRWLIKS
-439 AGRLQTLDYL
+439 AGRLEPLDYL
-449 SLVAIS
+449 SLVAIA
-455 LIIVKWGF
+455 LIIVGWGF
-463 IAGVMIGSVIC
+463 IAGVIIGGVIC
-474 CAMFALSASRVNAIK
+474 CTMFALSASRVDAVK

-504 PAELSILAAHGK
+504 PAELSILAVYGK

-536 EKVKALL
+536 EKVKALI
-543 AGQPN
+543 AGQPH

-557 LVVGIDSSA
+557 LVIGIDSSA

-571 QIKDAADDKGVQ
+571 QIKDAVDEKGVR

-594 RAFQAIRV
+594 RAFQAIRAH
-602 RTDNVIVASDLDHA
+602 TDSVIVVSDLDHA
-616 IESCEEAIIEAHRPD
+616 LESCENAIIEVHRPD
-631 EAGFSLHT
+631 EAGFSLHS
-639 WLAGALGS
+639 WLVDALGS
-647 TEYADRLTKCC
+647 TECADRLSKCC
-658 TRLEVQPGQEVAR
+658 IRLEVQSGEDVAR
-671 QGEPSLSMHFILK
+671 QGDPSESMHFILK

-691 STDDGRVVRVR
+691 STDDGREVRVR
-702 SLGPHTTAGEMGLMT
+702 SLGPHTTIGEMGLMT

-729 ASTLYELPLD
+729 ASTLYVLPKD
-739 AYQQI
+739 AFREI
-744 TLQDPMLGQALLR
+744 TFQDPTLGQALLR
-757 FAMEMLVE
+757 FALETMVE
-765 RLSFANRT
+765 RLSVANRT

>member
-1 MVSVSR
+1 MVADVIDDR
-7 RYFLD
+7 
-12 GVSLTIAAGLTFFRQ
+12 
-27 MVVQDSYPPGLRGH
+27 
-41 HTGSFE
+41 
-47 IAHRDGPALK
+47 ALK
-57 GPILRAGLRDL
+57 GPRLRAGLRDL
-68 LAGIICSI
+68 LAGAICSI

-95 YWLSY
+95 PWLSY
-100 GIAVTFL
+100 GISATFL

-157 PPTLIVIA
+157 PPVLIVIA
-165 LATAATGIL
+165 LVTAATGIV
-174 LCCLG
+174 LCLLG
-179 LSGSGRAIRFIPY
+179 LSRTGRAIRFIPY

-198 LGATGLLMILGAIQV
+198 LGATGWLMILGAIQV
-213 ITDQRLTLAT
+213 ITDQRLTLTT
-223 LGEFSTALIVSKLG
+223 LSEFSSALMISKLG
-237 AGLAVAVAL
+237 AGLAVAVTL

-256 LVLPSILL
+256 FVMPSILV
-264 AAMLAIYVTLPMS
+264 AAILAIHVTLPIV
-277 GSSLAEA
+277 GSSLTEA
-284 QANGWM
+284 QAGGWM
-290 FRAQEATSVVSPWQP
+290 FRPQETTSVVSPWQP
-305 AELRTFHWSALPW
+305 AELHTFPWTTLPW
-318 LAGDLVAVIFVTSI
+318 LAGDLVAVIFVTTI

-347 EADIDRELRALGLAS
+347 EANIDRELQALGVAS
-362 LLSSAFGGYVSSL
+362 LLSSALGGYVSSL

-407 DPGLLSYVPK
+407 DPGFLSYVPK

-428 GQLSYRWLVKS
+428 GSLSYRWLIKS
-439 AGRLQTLDYL
+439 AGRLEPLDYL
-449 SLVAIS
+449 SLVAIA
-455 LIIVKWGF
+455 LIIVGWGF
-463 IAGVMIGSVIC
+463 IAGVIIGGVIC
-474 CAMFALSASRVNAIK
+474 CTMFALSASRVDAVK

-504 PAELSILAAHGK
+504 PAELSILAVYGK

-536 EKVKALL
+536 EKVKALI
-543 AGQPN
+543 AGQPH

-557 LVVGIDSSA
+557 LVIGIDSSA

-571 QIKDAADDKGVQ
+571 QIKDAVDEKGVR

-594 RAFQAIRV
+594 RAFQAIRAH
-602 RTDNVIVASDLDHA
+602 TDSVIVVSDLDHA
-616 IESCEEAIIEAHRPD
+616 LESCENAIIEVHRPD
-631 EAGFSLHT
+631 EAGFSLHS
-639 WLAGALGS
+639 WLVDALGS
-647 TEYADRLTKCC
+647 TECADRLSKCC
-658 TRLEVQPGQEVAR
+658 IRLEVQSGEDVAR
-671 QGEPSLSMHFILK
+671 QGDPSESMHFILK

-691 STDDGRVVRVR
+691 STDDGREVRVR
-702 SLGPHTTAGEMGLMT
+702 SLGPHTTIGEMGLMT

-729 ASTLYELPLD
+729 ASTLYVLPMD
-739 AYQQI
+739 AFREI
-744 TLQDPMLGQALLR
+744 TLQDPTLGQALLR
-757 FAMEMLVE
+757 FAMETMVE
-765 RLSFANRT
+765 RLSVANRT

>member
-1 MVSVSR
+1 MAADVI
-7 RYFLD
+7 D
-12 GVSLTIAAGLTFFRQ
+12 GRAL
-27 MVVQDSYPPGLRGH
+27 M
-41 HTGSFE
+41 
-47 IAHRDGPALK
+47 GPR
-57 GPILRAGLRDL
+57 LRAGLRDL
-68 LAGIICSI
+68 LAGTICSI

-95 YWLSY
+95 PWLSY
-100 GIAVTFL
+100 GISATFL

-147 LVAEGNTNLL
+147 LVSEGNTNLL
-157 PPTLIVIA
+157 PPVLIVIA
-165 LATAATGIL
+165 LVTATTGIV
-174 LCCLG
+174 LCFLG
-179 LSGSGRAIRFIPY
+179 LSRTGRAIRFIPY

-198 LGATGLLMILGAIQV
+198 LGATGWLMILGAIQV
-213 ITDQRLTLAT
+213 ITDQRLTLT
-223 LGEFSTALIVSKLG
+223 SLSEFSSALMISKLG
-237 AGLAVAVAL
+237 AGLAIAVTL

-256 LVLPSILL
+256 FVMPSILV
-264 AAMLAIYVTLPMS
+264 AAILAIHVTLPIV

-284 QANGWM
+284 QAGGWM
-290 FRAQEATSVVSPWQP
+290 FRPQGTTSVVSPWQP
-305 AELRTFHWSALPW
+305 AELHTFPWTALPW
-318 LAGDLVAVIFVTSI
+318 LAGDLVAVIFVTTI

-347 EADIDRELRALGLAS
+347 EANIDRELQALGVAS
-362 LLSSAFGGYVSSL
+362 LLSSALGGYVSSL

-407 DPGLLSYVPK
+407 DPGFLSYVPK

-428 GQLSYRWLVKS
+428 GQLSYRWLIKS
-439 AGRLQTLDYL
+439 ARRLEPLDYL
-449 SLVAIS
+449 SLVAIA
-455 LIIVKWGF
+455 LIIIGWGF
-463 IAGVMIGSVIC
+463 IAGVIIGGVIC
-474 CAMFALSASRVNAIK
+474 CTMFALSASRVDAVK

-504 PAELSILAAHGK
+504 PAELSILAVYGK

-536 EKVKALL
+536 EKVKALI

-557 LVVGIDSSA
+557 LVIGIDSSA

-571 QIKDAADDKGVQ
+571 QIKDAVDEKGVR

-594 RAFQAIRV
+594 RAFQAIRAH
-602 RTDNVIVASDLDHA
+602 TDSVIVVSDLDHA
-616 IESCEEAIIEAHRPD
+616 LESCENAIIEVHRPD
-631 EAGFSLHT
+631 EAGFSLHS
-639 WLAGALGS
+639 WLTDALGS
-647 TEYADRLTKCC
+647 TECADRLSKCC
-658 TRLEVQPGQEVAR
+658 IRLEVQPGEDVAR
-671 QGEPSLSMHFILK
+671 QGAPSESMHFILK

-691 STDDGRVVRVR
+691 STDDGREVRVR
-702 SLGPHTTAGEMGLMT
+702 SLGPHTTIGEMGLMT

-729 ASTLYELPLD
+729 ASTLYVLPMD
-739 AYQQI
+739 AFREI
-744 TLQDPMLGQALLR
+744 TLQDPTLGQALLR
-757 FAMEMLVE
+757 FALETMVE
-765 RLSFANRT
+765 RLSVANRT